1 MLLFA
6 SLFYYFTKNNDHL
19 REFAKLFQING
30 TKTKDLTSRQ
40 ALKFPIKISPA
51 VVTPRPG
58 EKAIKEEPSA
68 LDYDREIKI
77 LNNLI
82 KRDSRNIDAFY
93 NRAWLYASK
102 EYLQQA
108 LKDYTRVIKIDDKNG
123 EAYYNRGLVYVRMK
137 EYNMAL
143 KDFNSAI
150 KLDHRAFDAY
160 CNRGNVNYQLGKTDL
175 AIKDYTKALKI
186 NPNDADLF
194 YNRGAVYLSK
204 GQDSKAMA
212 DFKKAA
218 QVGHAKAKEFL
229 K

>member
-1 MLLFA
+1 LSIFRRYKTGFIIIAIFIIIGLLLFA
-6 SLFYYFTKNNDHL
+6 ALFYYFTQNNDQL
-19 REFAKLFQING
+19 REFTKLFQING
-30 TKTKDLTSRQ
+30 IKTKDLTGRQ
-40 ALKFPIKISPA
+40 TLKFPIKMPPA
-51 VVTPRPG
+51 VVTPKPG
-58 EKAIKEEPSA
+58 EKAIKEDPSA

-77 LNNLI
+77 LNDLI
-82 KRDSRNIDAFY
+82 KLDSRNIDAFY

-102 EYLQQA
+102 ENLQQA

-123 EAYYNRGLVYVRMK
+123 EAYYNR
-137 EYNMAL
+137 
-143 KDFNSAI
+143 
-150 KLDHRAFDAY
+150 
-160 CNRGNVNYQLGKTDL
+160 
-175 AIKDYTKALKI
+175 KDYAKALKI

-218 QVGHAKAKEFL
+218 QMGHAKAKDLL